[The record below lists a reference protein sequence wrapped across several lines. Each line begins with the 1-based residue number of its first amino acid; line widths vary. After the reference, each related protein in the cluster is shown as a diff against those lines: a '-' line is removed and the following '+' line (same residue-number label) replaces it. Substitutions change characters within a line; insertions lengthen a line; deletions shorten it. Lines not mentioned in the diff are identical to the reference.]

1 MRENR
6 TYGLTRGWRK
16 QGQQLRLVLPIHYR
30 LFPHSTLP
38 KFAGGA
44 KGVAILALF
53 KTRAAHGLSL

>member
-1 MRENR
+1 VPSGQA
-6 TYGLTRGWRK
+6 YFSSGPPQHPLTF
-16 QGQQLRLVLPIHYR
+16 LA
-30 LFPHSTLP
+30 